1 MAHKKVI
8 SQNLKL
14 DLPRIYPITDTRI
27 SGLSHLEQV
36 KRLVAGGAK
45 FIQLREKNASPR
57 DFCEQAL
64 EVVEFARAQGVR
76 IIINDRVDIAL
87 ALKADGVHVGQ
98 DDLPPELVRQILGPE
113 AIIGFSTHTIGQVI
127 AAVELP
133 IDYIAYGPIF
143 QTTTKENPE
152 PIIGTEA
159 IKQIRPLVGNLP
171 IVAIG
176 GISGI
181 HLRSVIEAGADS
193 TAMIGAILSEP
204 DNIAV
209 QYIQFNT
216 LANRSY

>member
-1 MAHKKVI
+1 M
-8 SQNLKL
+8 KL

-57 DFCEQAL
+57 DFCEHAL

-76 IIINDRVDIAL
+76 IIINDRVDIAV

-216 LANRSY
+216 LSNRSD

>member
-1 MAHKKVI
+1 M
-8 SQNLKL
+8 KL

-45 FIQLREKNASPR
+45 FIQLREKNASSR

-143 QTTTKENPE
+143 QTTTKENPD

-159 IKQIRPLVGNLP
+159 IKEIRPLVGNLP

-176 GISGI
+176 GISGN

-193 TAMIGAILSEP
+193 AAMIGAILSEP

-216 LANRSY
+216 LSNRSD

>member
-57 DFCEQAL
+57 DFCEHAL

-143 QTTTKENPE
+143 QTTTKENPD

-159 IKQIRPLVGNLP
+159 IKEIRPLVGNLP

-176 GISGI
+176 GISGN

-193 TAMIGAILSEP
+193 AAMIGAILSEP

-216 LANRSY
+216 LSNRSD

>member
-1 MAHKKVI
+1 M
-8 SQNLKL
+8 KL

-57 DFCEQAL
+57 DFCEHAL

-216 LANRSY
+216 LSNRSD

>member
-143 QTTTKENPE
+143 QTTTKENPD

-159 IKQIRPLVGNLP
+159 IKEIRPLVGNLP

-176 GISGI
+176 GISGN

-193 TAMIGAILSEP
+193 AAMIGAILSEP
-204 DNIAV
+204 DNITV

-216 LANRSY
+216 LANLSD